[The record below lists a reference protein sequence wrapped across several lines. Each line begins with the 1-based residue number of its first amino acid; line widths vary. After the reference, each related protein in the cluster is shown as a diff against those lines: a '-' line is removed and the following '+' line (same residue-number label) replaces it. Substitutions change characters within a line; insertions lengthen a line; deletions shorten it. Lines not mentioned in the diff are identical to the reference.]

1 MTRIRNHKGFTL
13 LEVIVSLAITGFILG
28 SLFTLVAGS
37 KQLSWRAGD
46 NLERARQIRAAANFA
61 LLQNEFNTVEEIL
74 EHDMFAVEA
83 GEILEKPERKTQATP
98 NGLQQYE
105 ILNTETDE
113 TYRGVRWVE
122 FQVDIL

>member
-1 MTRIRNHKGFTL
+1 MTRINNSKGFTL

-61 LLQNEFNTVEEIL
+61 LLQNEFNNVEEIL
-74 EHDMFAVEA
+74 EHDAFVIDA
-83 GEILEKPERKTQATP
+83 GDILEKPERKTQATP
-98 NGLQQYE
+98 IGLQQYE
-105 ILNTETDE
+105 ILNTESDE
-113 TYRGVRWVE
+113 IYRGVRWVE

>member
-1 MTRIRNHKGFTL
+1 MNRINNSKGFTL

-74 EHDMFAVEA
+74 EHDTFVIEA
-83 GEILEKPERKTQATP
+83 GETLEKPERKTQATP
-98 NGLQQYE
+98 TGLQRYE
-105 ILNTETDE
+105 IHNTETDE
-113 TYRGVRWVE
+113 TYSGVRWIE